1 MLRGFQAIFRIERK
15 QPFLLFSLY
24 VYICHQSIRCWPF
37 SWGTF
42 FAARPIFAAHSNQET
57 FINLQPNSICTFT
70 QFSTRI
76 RILCASLILSTSTSC
91 SDMHLNI
98 ERLRCWNRCNIHIEG
113 DSHIDACH
121 AHTFNQFA
129 NVYVSIVCR
138 DKPHYCLQ
146 RRSCLGST
154 QLFRRHFSIEIG
166 RKSVPIRFR

>member
-24 VYICHQSIRCWPF
+24 VYICHQSIRCLGYVLCGETNF
-37 SWGTF
+37 RSTF
-42 FAARPIFAAHSNQET
+42 ESRNF
-57 FINLQPNSICTFT
+57 LQPNSICTFT
-70 QFSTRI
+70 QFLTRI